1 MQIVIV
7 SPALADANNGNW
19 RTAQRWTRFLAPLGR
34 VRVTTHWPDSE
45 AAADDVML
53 ALHARRSAA
62 AIRTWHE
69 LRGDA
74 GLGVVLTGTDL
85 HHDIHVSQEAIDSL
99 HRAQALVVLHA
110 RGIAGLPAALRSKA
124 RVILQ
129 SANRRR
135 PLGKT
140 GHHLNV
146 VVAGHLRSEKS
157 PETIFATARLL
168 QDMAGIRLIHIGK
181 ALDPELADQA
191 TATMQAYPGY
201 RWRGALPHDAVRD
214 AIQRAHVLV
223 HPSRMEGGANVVIE
237 AITSGTPVLASA
249 VDGNIGL
256 LGEDYPGY
264 FPWGDAP
271 SLAAML
277 TRLRLEQT
285 TGNAMLGQLASAIA
299 ARAPLFE
306 PEHERQCVRQ
316 LVTDLHRR

>member
-19 RTAQRWTRFLAPLGR
+19 RTAQRWKRFLAPIAR
-34 VRVTTHWPDSE
+34 VRIVNHWPDRE
-45 AAADDVML
+45 AAGDNVML

-62 AIRTWHE
+62 AIMAWHQV
-69 LRGDA
+69 RGSP
-74 GLGVVLTGTDL
+74 GLAVVLTGTDL
-85 HHDIHVSQEAIDSL
+85 HHDIQVNQEAIDSL
-99 HRAQALVVLHA
+99 HHAQALVVLHA
-110 RGIAGLPAALRSKA
+110 RGIAGLPEAVRNKA

-129 SANRRR
+129 SANHRRT
-135 PLGKT
+135 LSKT
-140 GHHLNV
+140 GRHLNV

-157 PETIFATARLL
+157 PETIFATARLIR
-168 QDMAGIRLIHIGK
+168 DIPGIHLTHIGN
-181 ALDPELADQA
+181 ALDPELARLA
-191 TATMQAYPGY
+191 CATMQLCPGY

-214 AIQRAHVLV
+214 AIQRAHLLV

-271 SLAAML
+271 TLAGLLAQ
-277 TRLRLEQT
+277 LRLEQAS
-285 TGNAMLGQLASAIA
+285 GNVLLGHLASAIA
-299 ARAPLFE
+299 TRSPLFD
-306 PEHERQCVRQ
+306 PAHERQEVRR
-316 LVTDLHRR
+316 LVTDLDRR